1 MKKIKI
7 VLFLAAL
14 SLLSSSGISAQVHIN
29 ININSQPQWG
39 PDNYDYVE
47 YYYLPEAGIYYY
59 APKAQFIYR
68 QGNRWVYAYHLPHQ
82 YSNLNLYTTYKVVV
96 NEPRPYL
103 RHTYYASHYKGY
115 GNRHSRQGTIRDSK
129 NTKYRKENSSRNP
142 SGNRMGNSSRNPSG
156 NRMGN
161 SPQNKKGQSSSGTE
175 VGKDGQNKQNKQ
187 DVQGQGDRKRK
198 GNKKDNR

>member
-7 VLFLAAL
+7 VLFVAAL

-68 QGNRWVYAYHLPHQ
+68 QGNRWVYAYHLPNQ
-82 YSNLNLYTTYKVVV
+82 YRNLNLYTTYKVVV

-103 RHTYYASHYKGY
+103 RHTYYVSHYKGY
-115 GNRHSRQGTIRDSK
+115 GNRHSRQETIRDSK
-129 NTKYRKENSSRNP
+129 NTKYRKENSSRNF
-142 SGNRMGNSSRNPSG
+142 SGNSVGK
-156 NRMGN
+156 

-187 DVQGQGDRKRK
+187 DVQGDRKKK
-198 GNKKDNR
+198 GNKKDSR